1 MKKITI
7 FVFLLFA
14 LSSLVFADSIKI
26 GIMCPLTGKWAKE
39 GQDMQNIVT
48 LLNEQVNAGGGVHGK
63 KIELV
68 IENDEGTSKHAIQAA
83 KKLAKSGIVAV
94 IGGYGSAVTEATQ
107 LIYDQAEIV
116 QIATGATS
124 NNLVEK
130 KHKELFRI
138 CPNNEQQS
146 DIAARILLQMGYHN
160 IAILHDGSSYSFDL
174 AEGIRK
180 RLEKFRSSIVFFDKL
195 IPGWKNYT
203 AVINNI
209 QESNPD
215 VIFFTG
221 YYPEAG
227 ILLKQKHQ
235 MGFNIPMIGGDACN
249 NTELIHIAGKET
261 TTNFYCI
268 SPPLPKDLMDGGKA
282 STVLTEY
289 KNRFQ
294 SLPGSTW
301 SVLTGDAYNIL
312 VEALKNVSDIKP
324 ETIANYLYDN
334 LDNYSG
340 LTGKIS
346 FNRRGDRKGNIYRL
360 YKIDSDGNFD
370 LQPVNY

>member
-1 MKKITI
+1 
-7 FVFLLFA
+7 
-14 LSSLVFADSIKI
+14 
-26 GIMCPLTGKWAKE
+26 
-39 GQDMQNIVT
+39 
-48 LLNEQVNAGGGVHGK
+48 
-63 KIELV
+63 
-68 IENDEGTSKHAIQAA
+68 
-83 KKLAKSGIVAV
+83 
-94 IGGYGSAVTEATQ
+94 
-107 LIYDQAEIV
+107 
-116 QIATGATS
+116 
-124 NNLVEK
+124 
-130 KHKELFRI
+130 
-138 CPNNEQQS
+138 
-146 DIAARILLQMGYHN
+146 
-160 IAILHDGSSYSFDL
+160 
-174 AEGIRK
+174 
-180 RLEKFRSSIVFFDKL
+180 
-195 IPGWKNYT
+195 
-203 AVINNI
+203 
-209 QESNPD
+209 
-215 VIFFTG
+215 
-221 YYPEAG
+221 
-227 ILLKQKHQ
+227 
-235 MGFNIPMIGGDACN
+235 MGFDIPMIGGDACN
-249 NTELIHIAGKET
+249 NSELIHIAGKET

-294 SLPGSTW
+294 TLPGSTW